1 MRMAAHLGWLVACYG
16 NFTHGSEEKNQ
27 DPRRSGRSTCTD
39 ALHDAATNI
48 IATRKDRNDTFMAD
62 PASYTREIETRRET
76 TSLVIINSDA
86 PMVAEARSIMLSGS
100 STPKNA
106 QARLVAGA
114 QAAGTNNKAEP
125 SNWCYR
131 GLQKMG
137 KPGQQP
143 TPMAKDNQP
152 RQAGWQ
158 GDPAGQETK
167 ATRKWQR
174 TEPPNSIQINLI
186 AGCGIHEA
194 PCFWKSP
201 NFYKQVLLVLCV
213 IVKCYVHYG
222 ATYGIYNMLNQMV
235 QREPVLACD
244 LDDRQHM
251 SLVNGSIEKCCGVNT
266 GHYSIPARD
275 KD

>member
-1 MRMAAHLGWLVACYG
+1 
-16 NFTHGSEEKNQ
+16 
-27 DPRRSGRSTCTD
+27 
-39 ALHDAATNI
+39 
-48 IATRKDRNDTFMAD
+48 
-62 PASYTREIETRRET
+62 
-76 TSLVIINSDA
+76 
-86 PMVAEARSIMLSGS
+86 
-100 STPKNA
+100 
-106 QARLVAGA
+106 
-114 QAAGTNNKAEP
+114 
-125 SNWCYR
+125 
-131 GLQKMG
+131 MG

-275 KD
+275 KDYQGLQQPQHSWLPGTLTLQQTPGTLRLQVFTDNSQSSYSRKQEGQQQQQQQQQHIPALLAHGEGYQGIQQP

>member
-1 MRMAAHLGWLVACYG
+1 MRMAAPLGWLVACYG

-76 TSLVIINSDA
+76 TSLVSINSDA

-114 QAAGTNNKAEP
+114 QVAATNNKAEP
-125 SNWCYR
+125 PNWYHR

-152 RQAGWQ
+152 RQASWQ
-158 GDPAGQETK
+158 GDQGQHPAGQESK
-167 ATRKWQR
+167 ATQKWR
-174 TEPPNSIQINLI
+174 RIEPP
-186 AGCGIHEA
+186 
-194 PCFWKSP
+194 KSP
-201 NFYKQVLLVLCV
+201 SR
-213 IVKCYVHYG
+213 
-222 ATYGIYNMLNQMV
+222 A
-235 QREPVLACD
+235 A
-244 LDDRQHM
+244 
-251 SLVNGSIEKCCGVNT
+251 
-266 GHYSIPARD
+266 
-275 KD
+275 

>member
-1 MRMAAHLGWLVACYG
+1 MRMAARLGWLVACYG

-48 IATRKDRNDTFMAD
+48 IATRKDRSDTFMAD

-86 PMVAEARSIMLSGS
+86 PMVAEDRSITLSGS

-143 TPMAKDNQP
+143 LNANGQRQP
-152 RQAGWQ
+152 A
-158 GDPAGQETK
+158 
-167 ATRKWQR
+167 
-174 TEPPNSIQINLI
+174 
-186 AGCGIHEA
+186 EA
-194 PCFWKSP
+194 S
-201 NFYKQVLLVLCV
+201 
-213 IVKCYVHYG
+213 
-222 ATYGIYNMLNQMV
+222 
-235 QREPVLACD
+235 
-244 LDDRQHM
+244 
-251 SLVNGSIEKCCGVNT
+251 
-266 GHYSIPARD
+266 
-275 KD
+275 

>member
-1 MRMAAHLGWLVACYG
+1 MAARLGWLVACYG

-48 IATRKDRNDTFMAD
+48 IATRKDRSDTFMAD

-86 PMVAEARSIMLSGS
+86 PKVAEARNIMLSGS

-125 SNWCYR
+125 SDWCYR
-131 GLQKMG
+131 GLQKKG

-143 TPMAKDNQP
+143 TPMAKDNQS
-152 RQAGWQ
+152 RQPSWQ
-158 GDPAGQETK
+158 GDQGNTQQAKKARQPRNGGAPNHPA
-167 ATRKWQR
+167 
-174 TEPPNSIQINLI
+174 
-186 AGCGIHEA
+186 
-194 PCFWKSP
+194 
-201 NFYKQVLLVLCV
+201 
-213 IVKCYVHYG
+213 
-222 ATYGIYNMLNQMV
+222 
-235 QREPVLACD
+235 
-244 LDDRQHM
+244 
-251 SLVNGSIEKCCGVNT
+251 
-266 GHYSIPARD
+266 
-275 KD
+275 

>member
-131 GLQKMG
+131 GLQKKG
-137 KPGQQP
+137 NPGQQP

-152 RQAGWQ
+152 MQ
-158 GDPAGQETK
+158 T
-167 ATRKWQR
+167 
-174 TEPPNSIQINLI
+174 
-186 AGCGIHEA
+186 
-194 PCFWKSP
+194 F
-201 NFYKQVLLVLCV
+201 
-213 IVKCYVHYG
+213 
-222 ATYGIYNMLNQMV
+222 
-235 QREPVLACD
+235 
-244 LDDRQHM
+244 
-251 SLVNGSIEKCCGVNT
+251 
-266 GHYSIPARD
+266 
-275 KD
+275 